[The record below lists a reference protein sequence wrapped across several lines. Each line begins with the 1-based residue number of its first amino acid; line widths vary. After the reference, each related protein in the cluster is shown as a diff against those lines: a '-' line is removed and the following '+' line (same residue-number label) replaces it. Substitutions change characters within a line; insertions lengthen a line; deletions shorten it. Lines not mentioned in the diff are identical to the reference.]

1 MTQRRRM
8 IFAGGIASVLLAGT
22 LASGGAAAGT
32 SITIADKGFS
42 ESALITQL
50 YAKALA
56 ANGFNVTV
64 KSLGSSAIADAA
76 VRKGDIDLYP
86 EYTETAYVT
95 ILKRKRGASPAK
107 VAAAIKAAYAKR
119 GLTTFAAAP
128 FNNDNEVACTQAAV
142 KKYKLSTLSSLAKVA
157 DKITYSANPEH
168 LTRADG
174 LPLLATAYGIDFKGR
189 LKVVDISLRYRP
201 IQQKK
206 ADCVYAF
213 GTDPLKKK
221 LGLVTLRDDKNLFNG
236 YYQSFPVA
244 NSAYVASAPANLGAI
259 LNKVTAALTGND
271 AIDLLTKIDIDKED
285 PADVASAFLK
295 SKGLI

>member
-1 MTQRRRM
+1 
-8 IFAGGIASVLLAGT
+8 
-22 LASGGAAAGT
+22 
-32 SITIADKGFS
+32 
-42 ESALITQL
+42 
-50 YAKALA
+50 
-56 ANGFNVTV
+56 
-64 KSLGSSAIADAA
+64 
-76 VRKGDIDLYP
+76 
-86 EYTETAYVT
+86 
-95 ILKRKRGASPAK
+95 
-107 VAAAIKAAYAKR
+107 
-119 GLTTFAAAP
+119 
-128 FNNDNEVACTQAAV
+128 V

-174 LPLLATAYGIDFKGR
+174 LPLLATAYGIDFKGK

-221 LGLVTLRDDKNLFNG
+221 LGLVTLRDDKNR
-236 YYQSFPVA
+236 FPVA
-244 NSAYVASAPANLGAI
+244 NSAYVASAPANFGAI
-259 LNKVTAALTGND
+259 LNKVTASLTGND

-295 SKGLI
+295 SKGII

>member
-1 MTQRRRM
+1 M
-8 IFAGGIASVLLAGT
+8 IFAGGIATVLLAGT

-42 ESALITQL
+42 ESQLIAQL

-56 ANGFNVTV
+56 ANGYNVTV

-76 VRKGDIDLYP
+76 VRKGDIDMYP

-107 VAAAIKAAYAKR
+107 VAAAIKTAYAKR
-119 GLTTFAAAP
+119 GLSTFAAAP
-128 FNNDNEVACTQAAV
+128 FNNDNEVACTKAAV
-142 KKYKLSTLSSLAKVA
+142 KKYKLTTLSSLAKVA

-174 LPLLATAYGIDFKGR
+174 LPLLATAYGIDFKGK

-221 LGLVTLRDDKNLFNG
+221 LNLVTLRDDKNLFNG
-236 YYQSFPVA
+236 YYQSFPVV
-244 NSAYVASAPANLGAI
+244 NSGYVASAPANFGQI
-259 LNKVTAALTGND
+259 LNKVTASLTGND

-285 PADVASAFLK
+285 PADVASEFLK